1 MIKRLLTFL
10 LAGTLLLSAAG
21 CGQTPTE
28 SRTASDFS
36 SEGAVNSSRGN
47 SSEESSNEENS
58 NEGSSSE
65 GSTGSGGS
73 SGENSSGVDSSG
85 ESSSGGNSSGGGSNG
100 GGSGGLVLEGG
111 FRAVTY
117 PAGAV
122 QTLEQR
128 GLSADK
134 FAGRAAAGHDY
145 TGNGGHSG
153 SGLVISPYYA
163 LRVNGREVPVYAA
176 QVYIGSS
183 GGKGALHSF
192 AVVETQGDIRLTAAL
207 RKLDGAPADAV
218 VLPASRGVKPAVSG
232 DTVTLTVDEPGSYTV
247 LVDCASQESAF
258 TLFVRAARDKEKEIE
273 EYRDVYG
280 KDHVLVYEPGVH
292 EVDFIDIPSND
303 YVVYLRTGALL
314 LAKHK
319 FDIRSDEEN
328 QTVQEEGIAG
338 KIGTAQK
345 RFPFINCHSK
355 KNVRIVGGGTIDFT
369 PLDWHERRGVFMT
382 FTRDIHIEGI
392 TLVNAPEWTLT
403 TYRCTNVGIKD
414 LIIFGYRTNSDGVAI
429 CNSVDV
435 TVSDCFARSGD
446 DLFEVK
452 TLGGDASAV
461 SRNVA
466 FSNCVAWGGK
476 ARCFGIIGEVNRPI
490 SNVAF
495 RDCAIL
501 YRDATW
507 DNDRLGGLVIVVE
520 ETGAAIS
527 DVVFENIEIFRD
539 MGRAINCIIYNPQI
553 KDCPI
558 TGVKF
563 RNITYTAELPSQFKM
578 REQGC
583 SLAAVLAGVRAGGET
598 ITQKNLGRLTVCDA
612 ACRLTITE

>member
-1 MIKRLLTFL
+1 MKQMKKRLLTFL
-10 LAGTLLLSAAG
+10 LAGALLFSAAG
-21 CGQTPTE
+21 CGQTPAE
-28 SRTASDFS
+28 SRPVSGSSAAVAESAV
-36 SEGAVNSSRGN
+36 SEG
-47 SSEESSNEENS
+47 
-58 NEGSSSE
+58 
-65 GSTGSGGS
+65 TGSA
-73 SGENSSGVDSSG
+73 GEDA
-85 ESSSGGNSSGGGSNG
+85 
-100 GGSGGLVLEGG
+100 SGGLVLEGG

-117 PAGAV
+117 PAEAV

-128 GLSADK
+128 GLSADE

-145 TGNGGHSG
+145 SGNGGHSG
-153 SGLVISPYYA
+153 SGLVISPRYT
-163 LRVNGREVPVYAA
+163 LQVNGREVPVYAA
-176 QVYIGSS
+176 QVFIGSD
-183 GGKGALHSF
+183 GGRGALHSF
-192 AVVETQGDIRLTAAL
+192 AVVETQGEVRLTAAL

-218 VLPASRGVKPAVSG
+218 VLPASLGVEPAVSG
-232 DTVTLTVDEPGSYTV
+232 DTVTLNADGPGSYTV
-247 LVDCASQESAF
+247 LVDGASQDSAF
-258 TLFVRAARDKEKEIE
+258 TLFVRTARDEEKEIQ
-273 EYRDVYG
+273 EYRAAYG
-280 KDHVLVYEPGVH
+280 EDHVLVYEPGLH

-328 QTVQEEGIAG
+328 STVREEGIDG
-338 KIGTAQK
+338 KIGTGQQ

-355 KNVRIVGGGTIDFT
+355 KNVRIVGGGAIDFT

-382 FTRDIHIEGI
+382 FTWNIRIEGI
-392 TLVNAPEWTLT
+392 TLVNAPEWALT
-403 TYRCTNVGIKD
+403 TYRCTNVDIKD
-414 LIIFGYRTNSDGVAI
+414 LIIFGYRTNSDGVAV

-461 SRNVA
+461 SRNVT
-466 FSNCVAWGGK
+466 FQGCVAWGGK

-527 DVVFENIEIFRD
+527 NVVFEDIEIFRD
-539 MGRAINCIIYNPQI
+539 MGRAVNCCIYNPQLQG
-553 KDCPI
+553 CQI
-558 TGVKF
+558 TGVEF
-563 RNITYTAELPSQFKM
+563 RNIAYTAEMLAQFKM

-583 SLAAVLAGVRAGGET
+583 SLEAVLENVSAGGER
-598 ITQKNLGRLTVCDA
+598 ITQENLDRLAVRDD
-612 ACRLTITE
+612 ACRLTITG